1 MSDTEAAF
9 HQDMLNIYDKS
20 AEIGYRPSYFLRM
33 VNEHGGVKAA
43 HRLLASDTST
53 KGFQRLLEDVQR
65 FGNLFAEQ
73 QADMFADDS
82 RLQRYRQLA
91 VLFYLRDELFV
102 SILPRI
108 KRRLSFIAPHNV
120 QNEPLPPRGR
130 IDWPRT
136 IATGLRDAPGQPTLN
151 VVTRQRRR
159 NFATP
164 ENLLTVVTLLEY
176 CATAQHLLAS
186 EALHNQTQALRHP
199 LHDIVTSC
207 NRELAFPQFAGLERE
222 SAAILH
228 GHTRPSVAELTT
240 TVRNNLL
247 PGRNN
252 AYDDLLAWRERLAA
266 LHLLDRTALQATPM
280 LGSDPQ
286 RDNYLYQ
293 LWLFY
298 EIGDVLQQQGC
309 LQDWD
314 VRHMRLTFTWGTGA
328 EEQTYNLQHD
338 QSIRQHWQNAPG
350 VRPDLY
356 LVRADRQE
364 VRDGERLVWREPG
377 FVLDAKYYRPQSAAR
392 TPGEPVKRMLA
403 DMLLSGERDGALLF
417 AFQSAAQEEAEP
429 DNGDELLLAQASQT
443 ITSPHQPL
451 YTVTPDA
458 VGIQTAQPDMQVE
471 VWRIQP
477 ALEEHAQRVQECL
490 QHLLEHAHQRLKNR
504 VDIRCRGVFLDSLS
518 ATAHGDMAAASD
530 LLQRDGT
537 AIQESIEDLLFCPK
551 PHIGAWRV
559 DLVRLQHDCC
569 INPHL
574 CHIMQQADA
583 HQPQRLT
590 TLQDIEQAIRTA
602 TASET
607 DDPEEQIAA
616 ATRMVQT
623 IVRRY
628 AQLLQPDITRYRAWI
643 RDKLDIGDLFDTTP
657 LLNETQRETLA
668 LARFL
673 WEQIDH
679 IKTMNF
685 AAPTIL
691 FSGVLEEV
699 TQGTIYDCCEPLCTT
714 GGKPLLKTLGTLG
727 NSKGYGGSNWRILVR
742 DIVDKQ
748 YWHKQVSPQQTLTLS
763 TWIDN
768 VQVLSK
774 KRNDAA
780 HTGNLGSGDFDAF
793 VRLYF
798 GGAGSGYGLLNGLL
812 LAWRGLQS

>member
-1 MSDTEAAF
+1 MTEPTPAEQDAF
-9 HQDMLNIYDKS
+9 LWLQ
-20 AEIGYRPSYFLRM
+20 ARM
-33 VNEHGGVKAA
+33 VE
-43 HRLLASDTST
+43 LLL
-53 KGFQRLLEDVQR
+53 RHDVQR
-65 FGNLFAEQ
+65 FGKLFAEQ
-73 QADMFADDS
+73 QADMVADDP

-108 KRRLSFIAPHNV
+108 KRRLSFIAPHEV
-120 QNEPLPPRGR
+120 QSELLPPRGR

-136 IATGLRDAPGQPTLN
+136 IASGLRNAPGQPAVN

-176 CATAQHLLAS
+176 RATAQHLLAS

-207 NRELAFPQFAGLERE
+207 NRELAFPQFSGLERE

-228 GHTRPSVAELTT
+228 GQKQSVAELTT

-247 PGRNN
+247 PGRNS
-252 AYDDLLAWRERLAA
+252 AYDDLLAWREQLAA
-266 LHLLDRTALQATPM
+266 LHLLERTSLQATPM

-298 EIGDVLQQQGC
+298 EIGDLLHQTGC
-309 LQDWD
+309 LQAWD
-314 VRHMRLTFTWGTGA
+314 MHHMQLTFTWGTGT
-328 EEQTYNLQHD
+328 EERTYHLQHD
-338 QSIRQHWQNAPG
+338 QGIRQHWQNAPG

-356 LVRADRQE
+356 LVRADRQD
-364 VRDGERLVWREPG
+364 VRDGETLVWREPG

-392 TPGEPVKRMLA
+392 APGEPVKRMLA
-403 DMLLSGERDGALLF
+403 DMLLSGERHGALLF
-417 AFQSAAQEEAEP
+417 AFQSAAQEQNASDTSEEP
-429 DNGDELLLAQASQT
+429 LLTQDSQT
-443 ITSPHQPL
+443 TASPHQPL

-458 VGIQTAQPDMQVE
+458 MGMQTAQPDMQVE
-471 VWRIQP
+471 VWCVQP
-477 ALEEHAQRVQECL
+477 ALEEHTQRVQELL
-490 QHLLEHAHQRLKNR
+490 QRLLEHAHQRLKHR
-504 VDIRCRGVFLDSLS
+504 VDIRCRGIFLDSLS
-518 ATAHGDMAAASD
+518 ATAHGHMATTSD

-537 AIQESIEDLLFCPK
+537 PVQENMEDLLLCPK

-559 DLVRLQHDCC
+559 DLVSLHRDCC
-569 INPHL
+569 TNPHL
-574 CHIMQQADA
+574 CHIMQQVDA
-583 HQPQRLT
+583 HKPQRLT
-590 TLQDIEQAIRTA
+590 TLPDIEQAIRTA
-602 TASET
+602 TASEE

-657 LLNETQRETLA
+657 LLNESQRETLA

-673 WEQIDH
+673 WEQIEH
-679 IKTMNF
+679 INTMNF

-699 TQGTIYDCCEPLCTT
+699 TQATIYNRCEPLCTT
-714 GGKPLLKTLGTLG
+714 GGKPLRKTLGTLG
-727 NSKGYGGSNWRILVR
+727 NSKGHGGSNWRILVR
-742 DIVDKQ
+742 DIVNKQ
-748 YWHKQVSPQQTLTLS
+748 YWHEQVSPQQTLTLS

-768 VQVLSK
+768 VQVLSQL
-774 KRNDAA
+774 RNDAA
-780 HTGNLGSGDFDAF
+780 HKGNLGSGDFDAF

-812 LAWRGLQS
+812 LAWRSLQS